1 MSISQNR
8 TMLLHEFPNLTWLK
22 EKINQRFGDGI
33 DWDGKVLESRG
44 WPTVLLNVQAKS
56 TVRDQVKGPLSIFT
70 NLKGSSFVGTD
81 QTRAKLTEDTF
92 FVSNADQLYTLEI
105 DQPVETFNIHI
116 GEKLSEEVLYDC
128 MHEDSYLIDH
138 PEVENKQ
145 TPNFYNKLYRK
156 TPLFKGIVTQLS
168 TSVSKTEEQELL
180 GSLVDH
186 LIAQT
191 HQLKKQEQSL
201 NTRKESTRKEILKR
215 LFLATDY
222 IYSHYQ
228 NEILLEEL
236 SQISCLSKFHFLRV
250 FKSIFRETPHQFIT
264 RLRIEKAKEYLK
276 EKSLTVKDVAHKVGF
291 ADASSFSRSF
301 KNKVGNYPIQFIA

>member
-1 MSISQNR
+1 
-8 TMLLHEFPNLTWLK
+8 MLLHEFPNLTWLK
-22 EKINQRFGDGI
+22 EKINQRFDDGI
-33 DWDGKVLESRG
+33 GWNGRVLESRG

-70 NLKGSSFVGTD
+70 NLKGSSFVESD

-92 FVSNADQLYTLEI
+92 FVSNADQLYTLEM
-105 DQPVETFNIHI
+105 DLPVETFNIHI
-116 GEKLSEEVLYDC
+116 GEKLSEEVLYAC
-128 MHEDSYLIDH
+128 IHNESYLIDNA
-138 PEVENKQ
+138 EVENKQ
-145 TPNFYNKLYRK
+145 TPNFYNKLYCK

-186 LIAQT
+186 LVAQT
-191 HQLKKQEQSL
+191 HHIKKQERSL
-201 NTRKESTRKEILKR
+201 NSLKESTRKEILKR

-222 IYSHYQ
+222 IYGHYQ

-250 FKSIFRETPHQFIT
+250 FKSTFNETPHQFIT

-276 EKSLTVKDVAHKVGF
+276 EKSLTVKDIAHKVGF
-291 ADASSFSRSF
+291 ADASSFS
-301 KNKVGNYPIQFIA
+301 